1 MSLSDPIADM
11 LTRIRNASS
20 AGREMLE
27 LPYSNVKNE
36 IARILKRE
44 GYIIDYTDEGEKTER
59 KLRLFL
65 KYAPDGTPL
74 LRGLRRISRPGRRR
88 YAAVGEMPKVL
99 NGLGIAIVSTSAGI
113 VTDHEARRNKT
124 GGEIFCYVW

>member
-11 LTRIRNASS
+11 LTRIRNANS

-27 LPYSNVKNE
+27 LPYSNVKKE
-36 IARILKRE
+36 IASILKRE
-44 GYIIDYTDEGEKTER
+44 GYIIDYTDEGEKTGR

-74 LRGLRRISRPGRRR
+74 LRGLRRVSRPGRRR
-88 YAAVGEMPKVL
+88 YAGADEMPKVL
-99 NGLGIAIVSTSAGI
+99 NGLGIAIVSTSAGF

>member
-1 MSLSDPIADM
+1 MSMSDPIADM

-20 AGREMLE
+20 AGRKMLE
-27 LPYSNVKNE
+27 LPYSSVKKE

-44 GYIIDYTDEGEKTER
+44 GYIIDYTDEGEQTGR

-88 YAAVGEMPKVL
+88 YAGVGEMPKVL

>member
-88 YAAVGEMPKVL
+88 YAAVDEMPKVL

>member
-1 MSLSDPIADM
+1 MSQFDPIADM
-11 LTRIRNASS
+11 LTCIRNANS

-27 LPYSNVKNE
+27 LPYSKVKNE
-36 IARILKRE
+36 IARILKKE
-44 GYIIDYTDEGEKTER
+44 GYIIDYTDEGEKTGR

-74 LRGLRRISRPGRRR
+74 LRGLRRVSRPGRRR
-88 YAAVGEMPKVL
+88 YAGVDEMPKVL
-99 NGLGIAIVSTSAGI
+99 NGLGIAIVSTSSGI